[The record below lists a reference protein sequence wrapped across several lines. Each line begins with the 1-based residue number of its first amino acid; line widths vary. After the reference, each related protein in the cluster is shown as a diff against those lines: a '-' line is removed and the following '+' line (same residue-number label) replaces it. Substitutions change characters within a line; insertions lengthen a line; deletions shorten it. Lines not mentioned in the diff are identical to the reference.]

1 MTYKNKII
9 YNGDVLIDISSDT
22 VTVDDVSYGI
32 TFHLKNGEPATGTL
46 ANGDSLSYG
55 VEPLVGYAIVGQN
68 ALCKEE

>member
-55 VEPLVGYAIVGQN
+55 EAPTIGRAMVGAC
-68 ALCKEE
+68 ALCEEE

>member
-46 ANGDSLSYG
+46 ANGDNLSYG
-55 VEPLVGYAIVGQN
+55 SAPYVGTAKVGQS
-68 ALCKEE
+68 ALCEEE